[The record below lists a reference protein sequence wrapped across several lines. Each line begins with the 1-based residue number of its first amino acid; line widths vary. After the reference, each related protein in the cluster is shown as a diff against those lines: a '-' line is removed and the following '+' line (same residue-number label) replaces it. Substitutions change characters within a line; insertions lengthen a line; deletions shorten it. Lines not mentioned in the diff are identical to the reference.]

1 MLPNIFEELLLNGF
15 CIINDA
21 SAFIHLEKYKFTWIK
36 NQSETHYFET
46 VLDSNLMNAL
56 ELTHKLVGE
65 KYFQSVGDYTITTNS
80 IWNGI
85 DEDTLYWHNDLLFG
99 SNIAALL
106 YFNTLTKLTG
116 GELGIRN
123 NSTHE
128 EVVVYPT
135 QYDIIILNQDLIWE
149 HKANQLKMNVP
160 RIVAHF
166 DFYIPLFCNQQII
179 NYLSI
184 DNYSRQCE
192 KLYRLSTMKAFY

>member
-21 SAFIHLEKYKFTWIK
+21 SAFIHLEKYNFTWIK
-36 NQSETHYFET
+36 NQSETYYFDT
-46 VLDSNLMNAL
+46 ILDSTLIKTL
-56 ELTHKLVGE
+56 SLTHKLIGE
-65 KYFQSVGDYTITTNS
+65 KYFQSVGNYITTTNS

-85 DEDTLYWHNDLLFG
+85 DEGTLRWHNDLLFG
-99 SNIAALL
+99 SNIAVLF

-149 HKANQLKMNVP
+149 HKVNQLKTEIS

-166 DFYIPLFCNQQII
+166 DFYIPLLCNTRILD
-179 NYLSI
+179 YLSI
-184 DNYSRQCE
+184 NNYSRQFE
-192 KLYRLSTMKAFY
+192 KLSRLY

>member
-46 VLDSNLMNAL
+46 VLDNNLINSL
-56 ELTHKLVGE
+56 KLTHKLLGE
-65 KYFQSVGDYTITTNS
+65 KYFQSVGYYTITTNS

-85 DEDTLYWHNDLLFG
+85 DEDTLCWHNDLLFG
-99 SNIAALL
+99 SNIVVLL
-106 YFNTLTKLTG
+106 YFNSLTKLTG
-116 GELGIRN
+116 GGLGIRN
-123 NSTHE
+123 TSTHE
-128 EVVVYPT
+128 EIEVYPT
-135 QYDIIILNQDLIWE
+135 QYDIVILNQDLIWE
-149 HKANQLKMNVP
+149 HKANKLKMDVS

-179 NYLSI
+179 NYLSMN
-184 DNYSRQCE
+184 NYSRQFK
-192 KLYRLSTMKAFY
+192 KLSRLY